1 MHKAVAMSQYNVRSS
16 QTVAAAF
23 FCLDA
28 AARACL
34 DPFVPIYLRHHSLNA
49 FHAGAVIGIAAFLAA
64 AFVPSVVW
72 LPRWRRQ
79 GWRSILLASS
89 ALAAICY
96 IALLMVPP
104 MSNQYQL
111 TSPCSQAHLKVPTAA
126 MTSASLSPSSWEAHP
141 TSHRGTSA
149 KPVSTVGTSAKPS
162 SLRVAS
168 FGTYEPMPTALPV
181 SATTAATVIVP
192 SAVQQNS
199 SNEHHAD
206 RHTDN
211 RNRPHREADGGLEI
225 TLMTARPTTKPTRPD
240 ALLEKSAMIAPESN
254 GTGRQAGVPGQH
266 RKKVL
271 PPEHIPHTTTAVRQN
286 VSSGLGVGDGRTQ
299 GPSCDGSSPDS
310 DCLIPPKAKLEE
322 QFDHSIL
329 LLVTL
334 IVVFGESMLSL
345 AGLAANESFFR
356 FLDEIDTTEKANAH
370 RTHAAVVSAV
380 VVGISAVVATQV
392 PCVPLSTWGSSTEV
406 YLLVFGA
413 LVSMSL
419 PLAAFFPEPQQA
431 VRRRTSAGTC
441 RGVVDALKGGEGAL
455 MATTLVLLGALA
467 GVEGTFFLWHLEE
480 GGHSNALGA
489 VIMARAVA
497 RVAAL
502 LLVRAGGLPG
512 RLHGWL
518 VFAVICTSA
527 RCACYVQS
535 GWQLAAMA
543 QLLSPPSTVL
553 LWFACE
559 RWARRTSTGIDA
571 ERCVLAA
578 LAVCHRGIGTGVG
591 AILGGAAA
599 AWTGTRS
606 ALGLCAVVGMI
617 GGAVVFTVTHFVA
630 PRPPSYDRLLWDPTS
645 PNSESESEEEMQPLE
660 RQAAAVGDTSS

>member
-1 MHKAVAMSQYNVRSS
+1 MSQYNVRSS

-34 DPFVPIYLRHHSLNA
+34 DPFVPIYLRHHALNA
-49 FHAGAVIGIAAFLAA
+49 LHTGAVIGVAAILAA
-64 AFVPSVVW
+64 ALVPSLVW

-89 ALAAICY
+89 ALAVTCY

-104 MSNQYQL
+104 MSDQYQL
-111 TSPCSQAHLKVPTAA
+111 ASPCAQVHLKVPVTMTTIGLPSSSRRVHPTGHRA
-126 MTSASLSPSSWEAHP
+126 TSARP
-141 TSHRGTSA
+141 TSS
-149 KPVSTVGTSAKPS
+149 VGTSAKPS
-162 SLRVAS
+162 SPRVISA
-168 FGTYEPMPTALPV
+168 GTYEPMPTALPRV
-181 SATTAATVIVP
+181 SATSAAPVVVLSTA
-192 SAVQQNS
+192 QHNS
-199 SNEHHAD
+199 SLQRRHHHNH
-206 RHTDN
+206 REKS
-211 RNRPHREADGGLEI
+211 RSRIRREADGGLE
-225 TLMTARPTTKPTRPD
+225 TTWTAERQTTVPTR
-240 ALLEKSAMIAPESN
+240 SNAPLGMNS
-254 GTGRQAGVPGQH
+254 TIVPGSHGAGHTQPGILGKR

-271 PPEHIPHTTTAVRQN
+271 PPEHIPGTKIPVRQN
-286 VSSGLGVGDGRTQ
+286 ASLGHHSEDGRTQ
-299 GPSCDGSSPDS
+299 GPNCDGVVSDP
-310 DCLIPPKAKLEE
+310 DCLSPPKAEDE
-322 QFDHSIL
+322 QFDSSVL

-334 IVVFGESMLSL
+334 IVICGEAMLSL
-345 AGLAANESFFR
+345 AGLAADESYFR
-356 FLDEIDTTEKANAH
+356 FLDEIDATEKTNTH
-370 RTHAAVVSAV
+370 RTHSAIVSAV
-380 VVGISAVVATQV
+380 VLGITAVVATQV
-392 PCVPLSTWGSSTEV
+392 PCLPLSTWGSSTEV

-431 VRRRTSAGTC
+431 VRRRTSSTGAC
-441 RGVVDALKGGEGAL
+441 RGVADALKGGEGAL
-455 MATTLVLLGALA
+455 VGTTLVLLGALA

-489 VIMARAVA
+489 VVLARAVA

-502 LLVRAGGLPG
+502 LLVKVGGLPG

-518 VFAVICTSA
+518 VFAVLCTSA

-559 RWARRTSTGIDA
+559 RWARRTSMGIDA
-571 ERCVLAA
+571 ERCLLAVLS
-578 LAVCHRGIGTGVG
+578 VCHRGIGMGVG
-591 AILGGAAA
+591 AILGGVAVVWA
-599 AWTGTRS
+599 GTRL
-606 ALGLCAVVGMI
+606 ALGLCAIVGI
-617 GGAVVFTVTHFVA
+617 VGGAVVFTATRFVA

-645 PNSESESEEEMQPLE
+645 PNSDTESEEESQPLG
-660 RQAAAVGDTSS
+660 RQASAVPDASS

>member
-1 MHKAVAMSQYNVRSS
+1 MSQYNVRSS

-34 DPFVPIYLRHHSLNA
+34 DPFVPIYLRHHALNA
-49 FHAGAVIGIAAFLAA
+49 FHAGAVIGVATILAA
-64 AFVPSVVW
+64 ALVPSLVW

-96 IALLMVPP
+96 IALLTVPP
-104 MSNQYQL
+104 VSNQYQL
-111 TSPCSQAHLKVPTAA
+111 TSPCAQVHLKVPATMTTAG
-126 MTSASLSPSSWEAHP
+126 LSPSSSSKVHP

-149 KPVSTVGTSAKPS
+149 KPTYGVGTSAKPS
-162 SLRVAS
+162 SPRLAS
-168 FGTYEPMPTALPV
+168 AGTYEPMPTALPRV
-181 SATTAATVIVP
+181 SAT
-192 SAVQQNS
+192 SAVTLVLRSTVQQTS
-199 SNEHHAD
+199 TRED
-206 RHTDN
+206 RGHSDPAQN
-211 RNRPHREADGGLEI
+211 RTRLRRQVDGGSE
-225 TLMTARPTTKPTRPD
+225 TTHTAGKQNMVPVRPD
-240 ALLEKSAMIAPESN
+240 ALPGKDSTTAPESH
-254 GTGRQAGVPGQH
+254 GAGRRPTGVPGQR

-271 PPEHIPHTTTAVRQN
+271 RPEYAPVTVTPAQQN
-286 VSSGLGVGDGRTQ
+286 VTSGHRLEGDQTPGRN
-299 GPSCDGSSPDS
+299 CDGAMPDP
-310 DCLIPPKAKLEE
+310 DCFAPSEVKKEE
-322 QFDHSIL
+322 EFDHSIL

-345 AGLAANESFFR
+345 AGLAADESFFR
-356 FLDEIDTTEKANAH
+356 FLDEIDATEKTNAH
-370 RTHAAVVSAV
+370 RTHSAIISAV
-380 VVGISAVVATQV
+380 ILGISAVLATQV
-392 PCVPLSTWGSSTEV
+392 PCLPLSTWGSSTEV

-431 VRRRTSAGTC
+431 VRRRSSTGTC
-441 RGVVDALKGGEGAL
+441 RGVADALRSGEGAL
-455 MATTLVLLGALA
+455 VAGTLVLLGALA

-489 VIMARAVA
+489 VVMARAVA

-502 LLVRAGGLPG
+502 LLVKAGGLPG

-518 VFAVICTSA
+518 IFAVLCTSA

-559 RWARRTSTGIDA
+559 RWARRTTTGIDA
-571 ERCVLAA
+571 ERCLLAA
-578 LAVCHRGIGTGVG
+578 LSVCHRGIGTGVG
-591 AILGGAAA
+591 AVLGGVGAF
-599 AWTGTRS
+599 WVGTRS
-606 ALGLCAVVGMI
+606 ALGLCAVVGII
-617 GGAVVFTVTHFVA
+617 GGAVVFAATRFVA

-645 PNSESESEEEMQPLE
+645 PNSESESEEEARPLD
-660 RQAAAVGDTSS
+660 RRGCAVPDASS